1 MRAVDQ
7 VEHEMELARSRIL
20 KNLEEGQ
27 NLLNRMKKRSPCT
40 SEELAAMR
48 SWYSREQTSLEEPAE
63 KLHSM
68 LDENRFVYMWNYS
81 LVLLSNRSNQFRSN
95 NDAASAADFGKTLAL
110 SVKARKLYVQ
120 GRLRSAAKLAAEI
133 ISALTP

>member
-1 MRAVDQ
+1 
-7 VEHEMELARSRIL
+7 
-20 KNLEEGQ
+20 
-27 NLLNRMKKRSPCT
+27 
-40 SEELAAMR
+40 MR
-48 SWYSREQTSLEEPAE
+48 SWYSREQTSLEELAE

-68 LDENRFVYMWNYS
+68 LDENQFVYMWNYS

-95 NDAASAADFGKTLAL
+95 NDAARAADFEKTLAL

-120 GRLRSAAKLAAEI
+120 GRLRSAARLVAEI